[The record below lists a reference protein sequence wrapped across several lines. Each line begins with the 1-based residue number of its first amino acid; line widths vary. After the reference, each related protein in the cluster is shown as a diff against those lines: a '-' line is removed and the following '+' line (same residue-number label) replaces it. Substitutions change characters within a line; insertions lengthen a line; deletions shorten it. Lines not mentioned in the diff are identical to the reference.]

1 MKTCLDW
8 EQEVAGD
15 SESAELAEHLRAC
28 ESCREFAQ
36 ELEKNQ
42 TALRAIEVHPAAFDA
57 VRRRVLG
64 EIEGERRRTKWWS
77 WSAVAAA
84 AFLAVICFF
93 YAVRRWPTPGA
104 PTPLTARMDP
114 PRIERTPPPVRQVA
128 PRPRIHPRFAPDVGK
143 ATSAEKTEPL
153 VVKMLTDDPN
163 VIIIWLV
170 DQKGDAL

>member
-1 MKTCLDW
+1 MNNCLDW
-8 EQEVAGD
+8 EQEIAGD

-42 TALRAIEVHPAAFDA
+42 TTLREIGVHPAAFEA

-64 EIEGERRRTKWWS
+64 EIEGSRRRTMWWS

-84 AFLAVICFF
+84 ACLAVLCFF
-93 YAVRRWPTPGA
+93 YAVRRSPDPGA
-104 PTPLTARMDP
+104 PAPLTARKDP
-114 PRIERTPPPVRQVA
+114 PRIERTPPSVRQVA
-128 PRPRIHPRFAPDVGK
+128 ARSRIHHKFAPDIAK
-143 ATSAEKTEPL
+143 ASLAEKTEPL